1 MTYGLAALAAGYLL
15 GGFPTAYLLARARGR
30 DVFAVGSGSMGAMN
44 TARNV
49 SPALGAAVLVVDAA
63 KGALAAYLGALL
75 GGLGAGPGPLLGSL
89 LGSLGAVTGHCF
101 SPFVGFRGGKG
112 LATAFGALLVV
123 HPAPAL
129 YGLALLAVL
138 ALLVRDSDAAMAAVL
153 VVYPAVVLL
162 ALTRHG
168 WETAPARLAAGMVAV
183 MCLVGLVRLAVGRRR
198 ARPGAER
205 PAG

>member
-138 ALLVRDSDAAMAAVL
+138 ALAAQIGGKAPPALLLSVEGESFDFGEIPTPSCALRIREAAEAFKRWFRQK
-153 VVYPAVVLL
+153 YP
-162 ALTRHG
+162 RSG
-168 WETAPARLAAGMVAV
+168 
-183 MCLVGLVRLAVGRRR
+183 CSN
-198 ARPGAER
+198 GAQT
-205 PAG
+205 GI